1 MRSWAHVYATGGPWY
16 TLVVVE
22 EAPMQHV
29 VEANADAWKN
39 DILHTGKAA
48 LYGIY
53 FDTGKSDIKPE
64 SEAAIKEIA
73 RLLSENPALSL
84 HVVGHTDNV
93 GELDYN
99 LKLSKARAEAVVN
112 ELVSKHKV
120 AADRLKA
127 HGVGPLPPVSSND
140 SEEGRALN
148 RRVEL
153 VKQ

>member
-1 MRSWAHVYATGGPWY
+1 MRSPC
-16 TLVVVE
+16 
-22 EAPMQHV
+22 
-29 VEANADAWKN
+29 
-39 DILHTGKAA
+39 IL
-48 LYGIY
+48 
-53 FDTGKSDIKPE
+53 P
-64 SEAAIKEIA
+64 
-73 RLLSENPALSL
+73 LLKL

-93 GELDYN
+93 GDLDYN

-112 ELVSKHKV
+112 ELVSKHKI

-127 HGVGPLPPVSSND
+127 HGVGPLSPVSSND